1 MRISRI
7 TIYLWLDLFER
18 DFTELPAG
26 TFAEPPNAAYLR
38 GFAENESAEVAK
50 LSEAYDIMEAL
61 IIKFDKVENINPRAI
76 ALRTAFTRAEKR
88 LSDARARLAI
98 AVENHTSFVTAS
110 IAASRPLGAADGKGK
125 ATTTATDEE
134 ELLDNPKFLKRK
146 LPEPSKGRKSLA
158 HKPHKAHASAAAFCK
173 RTA

>member
-1 MRISRI
+1 M
-7 TIYLWLDLFER
+7 
-18 DFTELPAG
+18 
-26 TFAEPPNAAYLR
+26 
-38 GFAENESAEVAK
+38 
-50 LSEAYDIMEAL
+50 SEAYDIMEAL